1 MVERSK
7 GLPVLGLGVPSL
19 KAVGSGSGL
28 PLIGSDAYKAR
39 CWYLLG
45 PSCPYNRI
53 SSLKAVLGK
62 LEV

>member
-7 GLPVLGLGVPSL
+7 GLPVLRLGAPSL
-19 KAVGSGSGL
+19 KAAGSGSGS